1 MLGRVLDALRTL
13 VRFWVGLLVLA
24 FRTRASMQ
32 LEILALRHQL
42 CLYQRSEVKARIKPA
57 DRLLW
62 VWLSRIWSGWQQAL
76 VFVKPATVIAWQRRR
91 FKEHWAALCGR
102 RGPGRPTTAPEVR
115 RLIRRM
121 SEANPTW
128 GRGRATPDI
137 LRDVLSS
144 AGRAPGIPRKRL

>member
-1 MLGRVLDALRTL
+1 MLGMVPAELRTL
-13 VRFWVGLLVLA
+13 LDSLVGLVVLA

-42 CLYQRSEVKARIKPA
+42 CLYQRSKAKARIKPA

-91 FKEHWAALCGR
+91 FREHWAALCGTR
-102 RGPGRPTTAPEVR
+102 RPGRR
-115 RLIRRM
+115 RWPRR
-121 SEANPTW
+121 SE
-128 GRGRATPDI
+128 
-137 LRDVLSS
+137 S
-144 AGRAPGIPRKRL
+144 